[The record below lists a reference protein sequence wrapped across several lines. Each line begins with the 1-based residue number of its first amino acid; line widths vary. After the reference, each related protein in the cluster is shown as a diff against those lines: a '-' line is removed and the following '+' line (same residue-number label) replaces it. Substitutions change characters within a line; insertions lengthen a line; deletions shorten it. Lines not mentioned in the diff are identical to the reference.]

1 MNYQKLNTFSGW
13 LIWIIATYVY
23 ISTIEPTA
31 SFWDCGEFIASSYKL
46 EVGHPPGAPFFML
59 LGRLFSLWASPENA
73 AMLINIMSALCS
85 SFTILFLFW
94 TITALAKKI
103 ALSSGELNTGKTIA
117 ILGSGFVGGLA
128 YTFSDS
134 FWFSAVEGEVY
145 AMSSL
150 FTAVVFWAI
159 LKWEAVADE
168 KHANRWLVLIAYLMG
183 LSIGVHLLNLLAIP
197 AIAFVYYFR
206 KYKVTRKGITI
217 AFLTSVIILAAIQYG
232 IVPWTVILASKF
244 ELLFVNSFGLPFNS
258 GLIFYL
264 LLLAGGIYWAL
275 NFTRKKGMV
284 VANTITLCFTVIM
297 IGYGTFGI
305 VVIRSMANPPMDENN
320 PENAFTLLSY
330 LNREQYGDRPLLYG
344 NFFDSPLDNQEP
356 YSDGDP
362 VYYQDKEKG
371 KYIISDDKK
380 SSVPNY
386 AEEFNMLFP
395 RMYSSDSKH
404 VAAYRSW
411 SNFRGKPI
419 RYHTISGETKIINK
433 PTFGENLQFF
443 FSYQVG
449 WMYWRYFMWNFSGRQ
464 NDEQGHGNFIDG
476 NWISGIKFI
485 DEARLGPQEK
495 LPANIAQNQAN
506 NKFYLIPFIIG
517 LIGLFFLLF
526 KSIKDFAIVALLFF
540 FTGLAIVVYLN
551 QYPYQPRERDYA
563 YAASFYAF
571 TIWIG
576 LGVYALFSAA
586 FTKKINEMLKFLGG
600 ILGLA
605 LFIYVVEF
613 LAKSEHEISPIIA
626 FIDAIAF
633 ALLIGM
639 NMLGKIIKNNIIIS
653 IIAVLLCTSVPYVMA
668 KDGWDDHDR
677 SNTYTA
683 RDFAKNYL
691 ASCAPN
697 AILFTNGDN
706 DTFPLWYVQEVE
718 EYRTDVR
725 VVNLSLLNT
734 DWYIDQVKRK
744 AYDSEPVPFKLTSD
758 KYRQGTRDYVP
769 IRHPQGDK
777 KDIYLDVKVAMDFIS
792 EEKNMALMGSERR
805 MNYFPTGKFS
815 LKVDTAK
822 VLTNGT
828 VPASLAGKIVP
839 EVKWEIDRS
848 YVLKNDMMILDLL
861 AHNNWDRPVYFAIT
875 TGNDSYIGLE
885 NYFQLEGLAY
895 HLIPVPAE
903 EGDGQTG
910 RVNTD
915 IMYDNLM
922 HKFNWGGMDK
932 SKIYMN
938 ENNRRMCMNIRNNF
952 ARLAEAFIKEGKKD
966 KAIEVLDKCVE
977 VIPERNVP
985 YDFFMLP
992 VSEAY
997 YKAGA
1002 ADKANAIVEKLAD
1015 VYVEQLNYY
1024 FSLNTE
1030 MYNQISTQGN
1040 QAMSVL
1046 YRLNMLTNRDFPQD
1060 SLGKKIKDQFD
1071 GLQTLY
1077 GQRQPKK

>member
-1 MNYQKLNTFSGW
+1 MNYQKLNVFSGW

-23 ISTIEPTA
+23 VSTIEPTA

-59 LGRLFSLWASPENA
+59 LGRLFSMWVSPENA
-73 AMLINIMSALCS
+73 AKMINIMSALCS
-85 SFTILFLFW
+85 SFTIMFLFW
-94 TITALAKKI
+94 TITALARKI
-103 ALSSGELNTGKTIA
+103 AIASGELTNGKIIA

-159 LKWEAVADE
+159 LKWEAVAEE

-197 AIAFVYYFR
+197 AIVFVYYF
-206 KYKVTRKGITI
+206 KKHEVTRKGVVI
-217 AFLTSVIILAAIQYG
+217 AAITSVIILGTIQYV

-258 GLIFYL
+258 GLVFYL
-264 LLLAGGIYWAL
+264 LLVTALIAWSL
-275 NFTRKKGMV
+275 NFTHKKGMA
-284 VANTITLCFTVIM
+284 VANTILLCLTVIM
-297 IGYGTFGI
+297 IGYGSFGV
-305 VVIRSMANPPMDENN
+305 VVIRSLANPPMDENN

-344 NFFDSPLDNQEP
+344 NFFDSPLDNSEP
-356 YSDGDP
+356 YEDGNP

-380 SSVPNY
+380 NSVPHY
-386 AEEFNMLFP
+386 ADEFNMLFP

-404 VAAYRSW
+404 VAAYKSW
-411 SNFRGKPI
+411 SNFRGKPV
-419 RYHTISGETKIINK
+419 RYRTVTGETKIINK

-449 WMYWRYFMWNFSGRQ
+449 WMYWRYFMWNFAGRQ

-476 NWISGIKFI
+476 NWLSGIGFI
-485 DEARLGPQEK
+485 DDSRLGPQDD
-495 LPANIAQNQAN
+495 LPENFTENPAR
-506 NKFYLIPFIIG
+506 NKFYLIPFLIG
-517 LIGLFFLLF
+517 LIGLFYQLS
-526 KSIKDFAIVALLFF
+526 KSKKDFAVVALLFF
-540 FTGLAIVVYLN
+540 FTGFAIVIYLN

-571 TIWIG
+571 TIWLG
-576 LGVYALFSAA
+576 LGV
-586 FTKKINEMLKFLGG
+586 
-600 ILGLA
+600 LA
-605 LFIYVVEF
+605 LFEF
-613 LAKSEHEISPIIA
+613 LSKKAH
-626 FIDAIAF
+626 AIPS
-633 ALLIGM
+633 ALVSTVFCLSAPA
-639 NMLGKIIKNNIIIS
+639 L
-653 IIAVLLCTSVPYVMA
+653 MA

-691 ASCAPN
+691 DSCAPN

-734 DWYIDQVKRK
+734 DWYIDQMKRK
-744 AYDSEPVPFKLTSD
+744 AYDSDPVPFKMPSE

-769 IRHPQGDK
+769 IIGK
-777 KDIYLDVKVAMDFIS
+777 LKDVHIDVKEAMDFITDD
-792 EEKNMALMGSERR
+792 KNMALMGSERR
-805 MNYFPTGKFS
+805 MNYFPTSKFS
-815 LKVDTAK
+815 LKFDVEKFKKRMMEEPGSSFHLSNSKLIQPKDSQ
-822 VLTNGT
+822 N
-828 VPASLAGKIVP
+828 IVP
-839 EVKWEIDRS
+839 ELKWDVERS

-861 AHNNWDRPVYFAIT
+861 AHNEWERPVYFAIT

-885 NYFQLEGLAY
+885 KYFQLEGLAY
-895 HLIPVPAE
+895 RLVPVEAVSP
-903 EGDGQTG
+903 DGQTG
-910 RVNTD
+910 SVHTE

-922 HKFNWGGMDK
+922 NKFHWGGMDK
-932 SKIYMN
+932 EKIYMN
-938 ENNRRMCMNIRNNF
+938 ENNRRMCMNVRNNF
-952 ARLAEAFIKEGKKD
+952 ARLAEALTREGKKD
-966 KAIEVLDKCVE
+966 KAIEVLDKCLQ
-977 VIPERNVP
+977 VIPEHNVP

-992 VSEAY
+992 VAEAY
-997 YKAGA
+997 YRAGA
-1002 ADKANAIVEKLAD
+1002 ADKANAITEKLAD
-1015 VYVEQLNYY
+1015 LYADQLDYY
-1024 FSLNTE
+1024 FSLDTE
-1030 MYNQISTQGN
+1030 KYNQISTAGN

-1046 YRLNMLTNRDFPQD
+1046 YRLNMLTTRDFPQD
-1060 SLGKKIKDQFD
+1060 SLGKKIKERFD
-1071 GLQTLY
+1071 ALQTLY
-1077 GQRQPKK
+1077 GQKQPRK